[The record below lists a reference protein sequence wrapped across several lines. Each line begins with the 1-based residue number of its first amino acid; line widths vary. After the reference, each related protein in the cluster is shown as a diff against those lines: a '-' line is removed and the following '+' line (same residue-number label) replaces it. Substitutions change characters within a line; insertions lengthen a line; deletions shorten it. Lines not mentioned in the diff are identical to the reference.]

1 MKREKLTLIMAA
13 NITALMEERKLS
25 APKLAEKAKL
35 NPTGIYDILKGK
47 SRSPK
52 IETIAKIAN
61 GLGVPVS
68 AIFSGSNELGPH
80 DELIR
85 VFGQLPADK
94 RQLLMQA
101 AKSWLSDS
109 AA

>member
-1 MKREKLTLIMAA
+1 MLVAR
-13 NITALMEERKLS
+13 NIEALMEQRDLD
-25 APKLAEKAKL
+25 AAKLARASGL

>member
-1 MKREKLTLIMAA
+1 MLVAH
-13 NITALMEERKLS
+13 NIEALMEQRNLD
-25 APKLAEKAKL
+25 AAKLARASGL

-52 IETIAKIAN
+52 IETIAKIAK

-68 AIFSGSNELGPH
+68 VIFSGPNEDGAR
-80 DELIR
+80 DELME
-85 VFGQLPADK
+85 VFDQLPADK
-94 RQLLMQA
+94 RALLMQA
-101 AKSWLSDS
+101 AKSWLPDS